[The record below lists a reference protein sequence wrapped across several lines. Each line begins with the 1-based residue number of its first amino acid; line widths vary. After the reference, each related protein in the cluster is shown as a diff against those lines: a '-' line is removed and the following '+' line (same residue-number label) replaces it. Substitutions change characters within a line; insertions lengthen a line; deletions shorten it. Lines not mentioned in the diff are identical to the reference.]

1 MALNYAADDSS
12 ISAARGSLSSKTP
25 EDAKILIENMA
36 SNECHWSTREKNPLK
51 AAGIYEINDNTA
63 LAAKVE
69 ALTKRFDQFVLGTSS
84 NTGAVLSCETCGAGH
99 AIVQC
104 PISIASDAPVETV
117 DYVGGAPRGPWNP
130 YGNTYN
136 PGWRNHPNFS
146 WGQQQQHRPPQPQGL
161 PPQPLQQP
169 EKKFTTEDVLA
180 RFMINTEAKFV
191 NINNQ
196 FAEVGQLARANL
208 ERPPGSLPSNTEN
221 NPREHLK
228 AITLRSGKQVE
239 ARAEEGSSTKH
250 NGVAAREDPKP
261 SESELEGVKE
271 KQDEGAIQLP
281 TPRIPEYKLVIPY
294 LTRLR
299 QDKDEAQFKKFLNVF
314 KQLHINIPLV
324 EALTQMPKYAK
335 FMKDLLTNKRK
346 LEELEIVALPWN
358 CSAMIQRKLPEKLT
372 DPGSFIIPC
381 VIGEG
386 MQEKALADSRV
397 SINVMPYK
405 LFLKL
410 GLEDMRPTRMTI
422 QLADHSIKK
431 PRGVVEDVLVR
442 VDKLIIPVD
451 FIILDVDDDVEV
463 PLILGRPFLNT
474 AGALIDVKGGKMTL
488 RVGDEE
494 VILTLPVTMKH
505 NLDHDDPSTFLMK
518 ARYDYSR
525 LCAGGLGN

>member
-1 MALNYAADDSS
+1 MTTWDFHLN
-12 ISAARGSLSSKTP
+12 L
-25 EDAKILIENMA
+25 
-36 SNECHWSTREKNPLK
+36 
-51 AAGIYEINDNTA
+51 
-63 LAAKVE
+63 
-69 ALTKRFDQFVLGTSS
+69 FDRL
-84 NTGAVLSCETCGAGH
+84 
-99 AIVQC
+99 
-104 PISIASDAPVETV
+104 
-117 DYVGGAPRGPWNP
+117 
-130 YGNTYN
+130 
-136 PGWRNHPNFS
+136 
-146 WGQQQQHRPPQPQGL
+146 
-161 PPQPLQQP
+161 
-169 EKKFTTEDVLA
+169 EKKFTIEDVLA
-180 RFMINTEAKFV
+180 RWGNLL
-191 NINNQ
+191 
-196 FAEVGQLARANL
+196 GANS

-271 KQDEGAIQLP
+271 KQDEGTIQLP
-281 TPRIPEYKLVIPY
+281 TPRIPEYKPVIPY
-294 LTRLR
+294 PARLR

-346 LEELEIVALPWN
+346 FEELETVALPQN
-358 CSAMIQRKLPEKLT
+358 CSAMIQRKLPEKLNNSR
-372 DPGSFIIPC
+372 SFIIPW

-386 MQEKALADSRV
+386 MQEKALADSGA

-410 GLEDMRPTRMTI
+410 VLEDMRPTRMMI
-422 QLADHSIKK
+422 QLADRSIKK

-474 AGALIDVKGGKMTL
+474 AGA
-488 RVGDEE
+488 
-494 VILTLPVTMKH
+494 PH
-505 NLDHDDPSTFLMK
+505 
-518 ARYDYSR
+518 
-525 LCAGGLGN
+525 